1 MHPRR
6 VAQPRHTE
14 YVAPLHIADVY
25 AGLDDHDRAL
35 DWLEASFEDRNS
47 YLPSIALEPFY
58 DPLRDEP
65 RFKALV
71 ARMRLNNS
79 V

>member
-1 MHPRR
+1 MD
-6 VAQPRHTE
+6 
-14 YVAPLHIADVY
+14 IADVY
-25 AGLDDHDRAL
+25 AGLDDHDGAL
-35 DWLEASFEDRNS
+35 DWLEAGFEDRNS

-58 DPLRDEP
+58 DPLQAEP

-71 ARMRLNNS
+71 ARMRLSNA